1 MKIYNIVILLII
13 MFLFNTCSGKK
24 DNVKKIEQKDLDLQM
39 IDAYKEGVKALDE
52 GDTILASE
60 KFNEAELLFPQS
72 EWAPKAAL
80 MSAYSYYSDGYYSDA
95 IYELERI
102 LKTYPKYKDIAYAHF
117 LLGMCYYES
126 IVDEEK
132 DMGPLVKAK
141 EKFEYVEK
149 NYPGTDFS
157 LDAKYKLEL
166 IKEIMAAKEMYI
178 AKYYFELQKWI
189 PAINRYKIII
199 NEYSRTI
206 YIEEALHRMVEIHYT
221 LGLEDE
227 ARKYAKLLGYNYQSS
242 KWYKQSYNIFEKNYS
257 KNLMINNPKENT
269 INLIQK
275 FKNLFK

>member
-1 MKIYNIVILLII
+1 MSMLNS
-13 MFLFNTCSGKK
+13 CSSNQ
-24 DNVKKIEQKDLDLQM
+24 DNVKKIKQKDLDLQM
-39 IDAYKEGVKALDE
+39 IDAYNEALKALGE
-52 GDTILASE
+52 GDTLFASE

-102 LKTYPKYKDIAYAHF
+102 IKTYPKNKDIAYAHF
-117 LLGMCYYES
+117 LLGMCHYDS
-126 IVDEEK
+126 IVDEQK

-189 PAINRYKIII
+189 PAINRYKIVI

-227 ARKYAKLLGYNYQSS
+227 AKKYAKLLGYNYQSS
-242 KWYKQSYNIFEKNYS
+242 RWYKQSYGLFEENYTKNSIEKN
-257 KNLMINNPKENT
+257 PKKKE

-275 FKNLFK
+275 FKNLFE